1 MDDDNNVK
9 EPKCNYYVDSTLQ
22 DSLEWWKK
30 VLHLQNWCI
39 KAVLTDEKL
48 EVDGRAVHGRNTTE
62 YLKCESFIE
71 ISTVEYAGEYT
82 KHCEELTLV
91 HELLHCAMP
100 LFCNDDDSAT
110 MRDAWVELLEHQRI
124 DMLAKSLIMAKYGVG
139 IEWFVKER
147 FGRSRTNE
155 PI

>member
-1 MDDDNNVK
+1 MV
-9 EPKCNYYVDSTLQ
+9 E
-22 DSLEWWKK
+22 K

-71 ISTVEYAGEYT
+71 ISTVEYDNEYT

-139 IEWFVKER
+139 IEWFMK
-147 FGRSRTNE
+147 
-155 PI
+155 

>member
-48 EVDGRAVHGRNTTE
+48 EVDGRAVHGRNITE

-139 IEWFVKER
+139 IEWFVK
-147 FGRSRTNE
+147 
-155 PI
+155 

>member
-39 KAVLTDEKL
+39 KAVMTDEKL

-139 IEWFVKER
+139 IEWFMK
-147 FGRSRTNE
+147 
-155 PI
+155 

>member
-139 IEWFVKER
+139 IEWFMK
-147 FGRSRTNE
+147 
-155 PI
+155 

>member
-39 KAVLTDEKL
+39 KVVLTDEKL

-139 IEWFVKER
+139 IEWFMK
-147 FGRSRTNE
+147 
-155 PI
+155 

>member
-22 DSLEWWKK
+22 DSLEWWEK

-139 IEWFVKER
+139 IEWFVK
-147 FGRSRTNE
+147 
-155 PI
+155 

>member
-1 MDDDNNVK
+1 MDDENNVK

-139 IEWFVKER
+139 IEWFVK
-147 FGRSRTNE
+147 
-155 PI
+155 

>member
-1 MDDDNNVK
+1 MADEANAK
-9 EPKCNYYVDSTLQ
+9 EPCCYYYADSNLQ
-22 DSLEWWKK
+22 DALEYWKK
-30 VLHLQNWCI
+30 VLQLQNWCI
-39 KAVLTDEKL
+39 KAVLTGENL
-48 EVDGRAVHGRNTTE
+48 EVDGKVVRGRNTTE

-139 IEWFVKER
+139 IEWFMK
-147 FGRSRTNE
+147 
-155 PI
+155 

>member
-1 MDDDNNVK
+1 MADEANAK
-9 EPKCNYYVDSTLQ
+9 EPCCYYYADSNLQ
-22 DSLEWWKK
+22 DALEYWKK
-30 VLHLQNWCI
+30 VLQLQNWCI
-39 KAVLTDEKL
+39 KAVLTGENL
-48 EVDGRAVHGRNTTE
+48 EVDGKVVRGRNTTE

-100 LFCNDDDSAT
+100 LLCNDDDSAT

-139 IEWFVKER
+139 IEWFMK
-147 FGRSRTNE
+147 
-155 PI
+155 

>member
-1 MDDDNNVK
+1 MADEANAK
-9 EPKCNYYVDSTLQ
+9 EPCCYYYDDSNLQ
-22 DSLEWWKK
+22 NALEYWKK

-39 KAVLTDEKL
+39 KAILTGENL
-48 EVDGRAVHGRNTTE
+48 EVDGRTVHGRNTTE
-62 YLKCESFIE
+62 YLKCEAFIE
-71 ISTVEYAGEYT
+71 ISTVEYDGEYT

-124 DMLAKSLIMAKYGVG
+124 DMLAKSLIMAKYGVD
-139 IEWFVKER
+139 IEWFMK
-147 FGRSRTNE
+147 
-155 PI
+155 

>member
-1 MDDDNNVK
+1 MADEANVK
-9 EPKCNYYVDSTLQ
+9 EPRCYYYDDSNLQ
-22 DSLEWWKK
+22 NALEYWKK

-39 KAVLTDEKL
+39 KAVLTGENL
-48 EVDGRAVHGRNTTE
+48 EVDGKVVCGRNTTE

-139 IEWFVKER
+139 IEWFMK
-147 FGRSRTNE
+147 
-155 PI
+155 

>member
-39 KAVLTDEKL
+39 KVVLTDEKL

-139 IEWFVKER
+139 IEWFVK
-147 FGRSRTNE
+147 
-155 PI
+155 

>member
-1 MDDDNNVK
+1 MADEANVK
-9 EPKCNYYVDSTLQ
+9 EPRCYYYTDSNLQ
-22 DSLEWWKK
+22 DALEYWKK

-39 KAVLTDEKL
+39 KAVLTGENL
-48 EVDGRAVHGRNTTE
+48 EVDGRVVHGRNTTE

-71 ISTVEYAGEYT
+71 ISTVEYDNEYT

-139 IEWFVKER
+139 IEWFVK
-147 FGRSRTNE
+147 
-155 PI
+155 

>member
-100 LFCNDDDSAT
+100 LFCNDDDSVT

-139 IEWFVKER
+139 IEWFVK
-147 FGRSRTNE
+147 
-155 PI
+155 

>member
-1 MDDDNNVK
+1 MDDDTNVK

-139 IEWFVKER
+139 IEWFMK
-147 FGRSRTNE
+147 
-155 PI
+155 

>member
-48 EVDGRAVHGRNTTE
+48 EVDGRAVHGRNSTE

-100 LFCNDDDSAT
+100 LSCNDDDSAT

-139 IEWFVKER
+139 IEWFVK
-147 FGRSRTNE
+147 
-155 PI
+155 

>member
-30 VLHLQNWCI
+30 VLPLQNWCI

-48 EVDGRAVHGRNTTE
+48 EVDGRVVDGRNTRE

-139 IEWFVKER
+139 IEWFMK
-147 FGRSRTNE
+147 
-155 PI
+155 

>member
-71 ISTVEYAGEYT
+71 ISTAEYAGEYT

-139 IEWFVKER
+139 IEWFVK
-147 FGRSRTNE
+147 
-155 PI
+155 

>member
-139 IEWFVKER
+139 IEWFVK
-147 FGRSRTNE
+147 
-155 PI
+155 

>member
-91 HELLHCAMP
+91 YELLHCAMP

-139 IEWFVKER
+139 IEWFVK
-147 FGRSRTNE
+147 
-155 PI
+155 

>member
-48 EVDGRAVHGRNTTE
+48 EVDGRVVHGRNTTE

-139 IEWFVKER
+139 IEWFVK
-147 FGRSRTNE
+147 
-155 PI
+155 

>member
-48 EVDGRAVHGRNTTE
+48 EVDGKAVHGRNTTE

-71 ISTVEYAGEYT
+71 ISTVEYADEYT

-100 LFCNDDDSAT
+100 LFCNNDDSAT

-139 IEWFVKER
+139 IEWFMK
-147 FGRSRTNE
+147 
-155 PI
+155 

>member
-9 EPKCNYYVDSTLQ
+9 EPKCNYYVDTTLQ

-139 IEWFVKER
+139 IEWFMK
-147 FGRSRTNE
+147 
-155 PI
+155 

>member
-91 HELLHCAMP
+91 YELLHCAMP

-139 IEWFVKER
+139 IEWFMK
-147 FGRSRTNE
+147 
-155 PI
+155 

>member
-48 EVDGRAVHGRNTTE
+48 EVDGKAVHGRNTTE

-100 LFCNDDDSAT
+100 LFCNNDDNAT

-139 IEWFVKER
+139 IEWFMK
-147 FGRSRTNE
+147 
-155 PI
+155 

>member
-30 VLHLQNWCI
+30 VLQLQNWCI

-139 IEWFVKER
+139 IEWFVK
-147 FGRSRTNE
+147 
-155 PI
+155 

>member
-48 EVDGRAVHGRNTTE
+48 EVDGRAVRGRNTTE

-139 IEWFVKER
+139 IEWFIK
-147 FGRSRTNE
+147 
-155 PI
+155 

>member
-48 EVDGRAVHGRNTTE
+48 EVDGKAVHGRNTTE

-139 IEWFVKER
+139 IEWFMK
-147 FGRSRTNE
+147 
-155 PI
+155 

>member
-1 MDDDNNVK
+1 MADEANAK
-9 EPKCNYYVDSTLQ
+9 EPRCYYYTDSNLQ
-22 DSLEWWKK
+22 DALESWKK

-39 KAVLTDEKL
+39 KAVLTGENL
-48 EVDGRAVHGRNTTE
+48 EVDGRVVHGRNTTE

-139 IEWFVKER
+139 IEWFMK
-147 FGRSRTNE
+147 
-155 PI
+155 

>member
-1 MDDDNNVK
+1 
-9 EPKCNYYVDSTLQ
+9 NYYVDSTLQ

-48 EVDGRAVHGRNTTE
+48 EVDGRAVHGRNITE

-139 IEWFVKER
+139 IEWFVK
-147 FGRSRTNE
+147 
-155 PI
+155 

>member
-48 EVDGRAVHGRNTTE
+48 EVVGRAVHGRNTTE

-139 IEWFVKER
+139 IEWFVK
-147 FGRSRTNE
+147 
-155 PI
+155 

>member
-48 EVDGRAVHGRNTTE
+48 EVDGKAVHGRNTTE

-139 IEWFVKER
+139 IEWFVK
-147 FGRSRTNE
+147 
-155 PI
+155 

>member
-1 MDDDNNVK
+1 MADEANAK
-9 EPKCNYYVDSTLQ
+9 EPRCYYYTDSNLQ
-22 DSLEWWKK
+22 DALEYWKK

-39 KAVLTDEKL
+39 KAVLTGENL
-48 EVDGRAVHGRNTTE
+48 EVDGRVVHGRNTTE
-62 YLKCESFIE
+62 YLKCEAFIE
-71 ISTVEYAGEYT
+71 ISTVEYDGEYT

-124 DMLAKSLIMAKYGVG
+124 DMLAKSLIMAKHGVG
-139 IEWFVKER
+139 IEWFMK
-147 FGRSRTNE
+147 
-155 PI
+155 